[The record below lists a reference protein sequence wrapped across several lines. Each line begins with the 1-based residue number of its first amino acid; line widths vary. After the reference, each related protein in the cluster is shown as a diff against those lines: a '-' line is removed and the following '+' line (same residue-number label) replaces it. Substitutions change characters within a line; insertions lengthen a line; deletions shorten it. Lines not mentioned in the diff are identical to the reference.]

1 MTKDYHK
8 LSPICDGPFK
18 IVEVTQSASY
28 KLQREDGFKVPNSC
42 NDDQLRP
49 FYILVTLCTFL
60 FIASYIGICAQ
71 SFSQWAVLW
80 AVLCTHICFLSL
92 KKSGDL

>member
-8 LSPICDGPFK
+8 LFPICDGHFE
-18 IVEVTQSASY
+18 IVEVTQFGSY

-49 FYILVTLCTFL
+49 FYILVTLYTFL

-71 SFSQWAVLW
+71 SFSQGTA
-80 AVLCTHICFLSL
+80 LCTHIYFLSL